1 MGAVINRLKEASTWR
16 GILLFVT
23 AFGIW
28 KINPDQQHAIEA
40 ILLAVFGA
48 SHLGPDKYG
57 PDNYG
62 PDKYGSSNGSQ
73 D

>member
-1 MGAVINRLKEASTWR
+1 MGGMMGAVINRLKEASTWR

-40 ILLAVFGA
+40 ILLAVFGV
-48 SHLGPDKYG
+48 SHFGPDSFG
-57 PDNYG
+57 S
-62 PDKYGSSNGSQ
+62 DKNST
-73 D
+73 DWKE